1 MSNNFLKAEQ
11 MVFAAIGLLERAVVL
26 PSLVWRDAGG
36 SFAGAKNDTIS
47 IRLPAY
53 ANSRKRTMRDANAGY
68 TLDELNEH
76 KVDVTLDSDIY
87 KAIGI
92 TDEELTLDIAN
103 FGSQVLQPA
112 VSAVAR
118 GMEDELADTITGASY
133 EVELEIDSSDPY
145 LTLVDARKAL
155 NDANVPFGER
165 SFICG
170 SSVEA
175 AILKSEHLARFDRSG
190 SDSAFRDAVIGRIAG
205 FTAVSVPD
213 LPPDEAYAFHRTA
226 YVLSTQAPV
235 VPAGVAFGAGA
246 AFAGMAMRVIRDY
259 DFDNVRDR
267 LLVNAYMGS
276 NTVAD
281 AGEIDSGTGKF
292 IPAEDPEASG
302 VDEIIVRAVKL
313 TLGS

>member
-1 MSNNFLKAEQ
+1 MANAFLKAEQ
-11 MVFAAIGLLERAVVL
+11 IVSAAIGLLERAVVL

-36 SFAGAKNDTIS
+36 SFQGAKNDTIS

-53 ANSRKRTMRDANAGY
+53 ANSRKRTLRTGSY

-87 KAIGI
+87 KAVGI
-92 TDEELTLDIAN
+92 TDEELTLDIFN
-103 FGSQVLQPA
+103 FGAQVLQPV
-112 VSAVAR
+112 VSSVAR
-118 GMEDELADTITGASY
+118 GMEDELADTITGATY
-133 EVELEIDSSDPY
+133 EVELEIDGTDPY

-175 AILKSEHLARFDRSG
+175 ALLKSEHLAQFQMSG
-190 SDSAFRDAVIGRIAG
+190 DSSAFRDAVIGRIAG
-205 FTAVSVPD
+205 FTAISVPD

-226 YVLSTQAPV
+226 FVLSTQAPV
-235 VPAGVAFGAGA
+235 VPAGVAFGSSA

-267 LLVNAYMGS
+267 LLVNSYMGS

-281 AGEIDSGTGKF
+281 AGEIDSATGKF
-292 IPAEDPEASG
+292 IPAEDPDASG
-302 VDEIIVRAVKL
+302 VQEIIVRAVKL
-313 TLGS
+313 TLES